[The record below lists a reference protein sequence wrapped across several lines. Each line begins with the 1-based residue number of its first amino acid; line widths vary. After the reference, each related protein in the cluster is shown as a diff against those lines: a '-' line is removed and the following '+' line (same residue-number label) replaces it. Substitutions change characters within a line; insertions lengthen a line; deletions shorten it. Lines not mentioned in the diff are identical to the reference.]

1 MLYDQPVHLHQRRPS
16 TTTPGRTFSHTQVPE
31 NQPYSNSAPS
41 STVGFHPP
49 RPPVPLFN
57 SPGQIHQQTNPN
69 NAAMN
74 GKDAFDEFKQEPI
87 LTDVAA
93 LDTIDFH
100 PGRFD
105 GSGEL
110 SWDMNT
116 AFTAINGGASSTQT
130 VSPKDIF
137 NDGLGSAPPSTA
149 FTNLTSPDIK
159 DSPYL
164 DSTYNPS
171 PMFPCDGELIA
182 NTENWFP
189 LFPDATDAS
198 TVAPVMERDVSNTS
212 FGVETGSSDNSP
224 LVMDVGNLGNRR
236 KSSDRSPAMMTRH
249 SSSSGVNRRRRKGP
263 LPPIEVDPSD
273 KIALKRARNTLAA
286 RESRQRKLDHVT
298 TLESRVEELED
309 KIRCMK
315 SELIAHGYNGPL
327 ILEQG

>member
-1 MLYDQPVHLHQRRPS
+1 MLFDQPAHIHQRRPS
-16 TTTPGRTFSHTQVPE
+16 TTTPVHTFSHTRVPE
-31 NQPYSNSAPS
+31 NQLYSNSAPS
-41 STVGFHPP
+41 STVGFRPP

-57 SPGQIHQQTNPN
+57 SSGQIHQQTNPN
-69 NAAMN
+69 NTAMT
-74 GKDAFDEFKQEPI
+74 GKDTLGELKEEPI
-87 LTDVAA
+87 LTDVTA
-93 LDTIDFH
+93 LHTIDFNL
-100 PGRFD
+100 GRFD

-110 SWDMNT
+110 SWDT
-116 AFTAINGGASSTQT
+116 TDTFTSINGGASSTQT

-149 FTNLTSPDIK
+149 LTNLTSPDIK

-171 PMFPCDGELIA
+171 PMFPCEGDLIA
-182 NTENWFP
+182 TTENWFP
-189 LFPDATDAS
+189 LFPDAADAS

-212 FGVETGSSDNSP
+212 FGVDTGSSDNSP
-224 LVMDVGNLGNRR
+224 LVMDVSNVGNRK

-249 SSSSGVNRRRRKGP
+249 SSSSGINRRRRKGP

-273 KIALKRARNTLAA
+273 KVAVKRARNTLAA

-309 KIRCMK
+309 KIRLMK

>member
-1 MLYDQPVHLHQRRPS
+1 MLFDQPTHIHQRRPS
-16 TTTPGRTFSHTQVPE
+16 TTTPGRTFSHTRVPE
-31 NQPYSNSAPS
+31 TQLYSNSAPS
-41 STVGFHPP
+41 STVGFRPP

-57 SPGQIHQQTNPN
+57 SSGQIHQQTVQN
-69 NAAMN
+69 NAIMT
-74 GKDAFDEFKQEPI
+74 GKDTLGEIKREPI
-87 LTDVAA
+87 LIDVVGMNA
-93 LDTIDFH
+93 IDFPLGH
-100 PGRFD
+100 FD
-105 GSGEL
+105 GSSEF
-110 SWDMNT
+110 SWDAN
-116 AFTAINGGASSTQT
+116 AFTAINAGASSTQT

-159 DSPYL
+159 DSPYI

-182 NTENWFP
+182 TTENWFP

-198 TVAPVMERDVSNTS
+198 TVAPMMERDVSNTS

-224 LVMDVGNLGNRR
+224 LVMDVNNLGNRR
-236 KSSDRSPAMMTRH
+236 KSTDRSPAMMTRH
-249 SSSSGVNRRRRKGP
+249 SSTSGVSRRRRKGP

-273 KIALKRARNTLAA
+273 KVAVKRARNTLAA
-286 RESRQRKLDHVT
+286 RESRQRKLDHVN

-309 KIRCMK
+309 KIRRMK

>member
-1 MLYDQPVHLHQRRPS
+1 M
-16 TTTPGRTFSHTQVPE
+16 T
-31 NQPYSNSAPS
+31 
-41 STVGFHPP
+41 
-49 RPPVPLFN
+49 
-57 SPGQIHQQTNPN
+57 
-69 NAAMN
+69 
-74 GKDAFDEFKQEPI
+74 GKDTLGELKEEPI
-87 LTDVAA
+87 LTDVTA
-93 LDTIDFH
+93 LHTIDFNL
-100 PGRFD
+100 GRFD

-110 SWDMNT
+110 SWDTTNT
-116 AFTAINGGASSTQT
+116 FTSVNGGASSTQT

-149 FTNLTSPDIK
+149 LTNLTSPDIK

-171 PMFPCDGELIA
+171 PMFPCEGDLIA
-182 NTENWFP
+182 TTENWFP
-189 LFPDATDAS
+189 LFPDAADAS

-212 FGVETGSSDNSP
+212 FGVDTGSSDNSP
-224 LVMDVGNLGNRR
+224 LVMDVSNVGNRK

-249 SSSSGVNRRRRKGP
+249 SSSSGINRRRRKGP

-273 KIALKRARNTLAA
+273 KVAVKRARNTLAA

-309 KIRCMK
+309 KIRLMK